1 MPATAV
7 DPVLRPAQAAEALG
21 IARSTL
27 TRWRQRDDFPKA
39 LTLGPGA
46 VGFRR
51 SDIENWLASRPEA

>member
-21 IARSTL
+21 ITRSTL

-39 LTLGPGA
+39 LRLGPQAIGW
-46 VGFRR
+46 RR
-51 SDIENWLASRPEA
+51 ADIESWIAERPDA